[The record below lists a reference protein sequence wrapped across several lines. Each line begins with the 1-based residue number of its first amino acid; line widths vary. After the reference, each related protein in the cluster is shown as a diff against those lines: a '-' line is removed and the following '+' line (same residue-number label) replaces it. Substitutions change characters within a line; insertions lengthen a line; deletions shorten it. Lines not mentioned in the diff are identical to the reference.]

1 MSLFSKIGDLKEM
14 KDQAQAMQAL
24 LAQEKITTEYQGIN
38 ITMNGNQEILELTIS
53 DEAFASKEELANKLK
68 NALAESIKK
77 VQRLMASK
85 LDSMM

>member
-85 LDSMM
+85 LGSMM